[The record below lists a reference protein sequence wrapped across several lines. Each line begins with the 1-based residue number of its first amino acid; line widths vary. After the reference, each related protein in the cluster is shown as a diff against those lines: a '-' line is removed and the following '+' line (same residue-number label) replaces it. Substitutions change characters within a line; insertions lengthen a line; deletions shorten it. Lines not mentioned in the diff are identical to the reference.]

1 MNKQSA
7 TRPLLHFVK
16 RTVPHVVSTLS
27 SISIRVYACM
37 LYVHLCVCPCM
48 CMCIHQAANRQAA
61 DPLWVVFH
69 FSFTPH
75 EQPQGSFILSFLFS
89 SSSPPPS
96 IYLVIIV
103 TWIVSDREEHSFEN
117 KTPALKARERKR
129 NFILV
134 PAARAS
140 DEFSSPCVSLFTVW
154 VSLVRKNI
162 IVWGGQSTED
172 AVCWEKTV
180 TQFFFF
186 KWRLVTQRQW

>member
-1 MNKQSA
+1 MPVHVHVHSPGCKQA
-7 TRPLLHFVK
+7 GCWP
-16 RTVPHVVSTLS
+16 TLS
-27 SISIRVYACM
+27 R
-37 LYVHLCVCPCM
+37 
-48 CMCIHQAANRQAA
+48 
-61 DPLWVVFH
+61 
-69 FSFTPH
+69 FSF
-75 EQPQGSFILSFLFS
+75 FIHSPWATTRLFHSIFLFS

-154 VSLVRKNI
+154 VSLVQKNI

-180 TQFFFF
+180 TQFFSSSNEDLWH
-186 KWRLVTQRQW
+186 KGSGNSTALLN